1 MYSKNAKECIKTIIN
16 NGKMPLFEVE
26 SNNGDIIVVD
36 VYDSDRFL
44 VAEDESTMVYHR
56 YDKDFSTDENL
67 QALYEK
73 YIETSL
79 ASKR

>member
-1 MYSKNAKECIKTIIN
+1 
-16 NGKMPLFEVE
+16 MPLFEVE